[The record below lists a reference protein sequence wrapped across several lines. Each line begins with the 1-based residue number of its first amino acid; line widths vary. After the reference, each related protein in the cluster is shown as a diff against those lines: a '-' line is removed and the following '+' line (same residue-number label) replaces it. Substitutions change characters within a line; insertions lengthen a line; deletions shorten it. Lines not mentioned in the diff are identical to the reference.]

1 MSTLYDSNFGSIIK
15 DTGINLVSN
24 PRDYIKDTIERCR
37 TEDDTSSLLTYGYHS
52 SMFHKFSKVQN
63 LLLNKNEETKVPFKY
78 NPCKAYISNT
88 YMDFSKIER
97 DAKAYL
103 KQEKT
108 KVLEYLNQLEDYLSK
123 AVGFRLGETPE
134 SREIL
139 FDFLDEEINKLEDK
153 VTELNNTI
161 SPIMIKLGELDNS
174 KIKLLN
180 DCINYEQKFNSI
192 TNQENSLLLE
202 LQEIYNKTKELG
214 NQIQI
219 IRTSMIPIEDI
230 FDNEG
235 NGLLKDIQ
243 EAIVNQ
249 TQFIN
254 ESTVEIVKIEQV
266 ENDNSFKDIRH
277 KQLRYGNAGFW
288 CIDMPQRFEDKDILL
303 AGTEQNLKYRCIQKQ
318 LFSKKRRYIESSPE
332 IFSEEIYIKQQSN
345 IIALVVFKRYNNN
358 PEGYMYLSSEN
369 SPYLKSIINTEEI
382 EWKKEDNSE
391 LYFFPNIPLK
401 QQFKNVVEENT
412 SYDEILRHSYIT
424 GTGLLKSIDE
434 LNTKIVITNTKDTSI
449 KSYIKNR
456 YDVYNSN
463 TNRQFRSHSAIKILL
478 DYPQNKIKIG
488 SSQNLLSE
496 FISDI
501 TYIPGIAIDNTD
513 NGSAKYLYKFFS
525 DLIPKSKITKKEFTT
540 YISHQYDINYPYLDC
555 YNLENR
561 VSIRN
566 LLDETLIIYNYIE
579 EEFLEGN
586 WKPANPLYSNF
597 LPIGYCE
604 TKLVQKENSKNF
616 NYVYNIWD
624 SPTLISKANNSE
636 YYSVNALVQYNQSIL
651 EIYYKDSIDTYKKLS
666 IHGLK
671 VISKPRYLYPEKF
684 TIHPE
689 YAYGVYEKDS
699 YELHRIKPVIHT
711 INKYSNFSTNTASVI
726 KLDNI
731 IESKSNISNTSL
743 IIPMWFHDIEDK
755 NLYSKESKY
764 VFNDANNALQQ
775 IFNIVLY
782 AQLKEEQYYLFNEA
796 NDKYIPAELRDKVLQ
811 SYLDSFI
818 SKYNNQEVINRWY
831 YGFDSE
837 DVEKEDRT
845 NLLRDIGIEPN
856 ILANL
861 FPQQNFSELNQAIK
875 YQSILSKVQS
885 SKQHY
890 NKQTHHLEELGSINK
905 ITRNLGY
912 KDNLFNTQTKIFK

>member
-1 MSTLYDSNFGSIIK
+1 MGTLYDSNFGPIIK

-24 PRDYIKDTIERCR
+24 PRDYVKDAIERCR
-37 TEDDTSSLLTYGYHS
+37 TEDDTSNLLAYGHQS
-52 SMFHKFSKVQN
+52 SIFHKLTKVQN
-63 LLLNKNEETKVPFKY
+63 LLLNKKEETKVPFKY

-108 KVLEYLNQLEDYLSK
+108 KVLEYLNSLESYLSK
-123 AVGFRLGETPE
+123 AVGSRLGENPE
-134 SREIL
+134 SREAL
-139 FDFLDEEINKLEDK
+139 FDSLDEEINKLEDK
-153 VTELNNTI
+153 VTGLNNKI
-161 SPIMIKLGELDNS
+161 SPIMVKLGELDNS
-174 KIKLLN
+174 KIKLLD
-180 DCINYEQKFNSI
+180 DCINYEQEFNTI
-192 TNQENSLLLE
+192 TNKENALLLE

-219 IRTSMIPIEDI
+219 IRTSMIPVEDI
-230 FDNEG
+230 LDNEG

-249 TQFIN
+249 AQFIK
-254 ESTVEIVKIEQV
+254 ESIVEIVNIEQV
-266 ENDNSFKDIRH
+266 ENDNSFRDIRH

-288 CIDMPQRFEDKDILL
+288 CIDMPQRFKDKDILL

-318 LFSKKRRYIESSPE
+318 FFSKKRRYIEANPE
-332 IFSEEIYIKQQSN
+332 VFLEEIYIKQKPN
-345 IIALVVFKRYNNN
+345 IIALVIFKRYNNN
-358 PEGYMYLSSEN
+358 PEGYMYMSSEN
-369 SPYLKSIINTEEI
+369 SSYINSLVNTKEI
-382 EWKKEDNSE
+382 EWKKEDNTE
-391 LYFFPNIPLK
+391 LYFFPNIPIK
-401 QQFKNVVEENT
+401 QQFKNIVEENT
-412 SYDEILRHSYIT
+412 SYDEILRYSHIT
-424 GTGLLKSIDE
+424 GNGLLKSIDE
-434 LNTKIVITNTKDTSI
+434 LNTKVSITSTRDTSI
-449 KSYIKNR
+449 RNYIKDR
-456 YDVYNSN
+456 YDVFNSN
-463 TNRQFRSHSAIKILL
+463 TNRHYRNHSATKILL
-478 DYPQNKIKIG
+478 SYPQNKIKIG
-488 SSQNLLSE
+488 SNENLLSE
-496 FISDI
+496 FISDVS
-501 TYIPGIAIDNTD
+501 YIPGIAIDNTD

-525 DLIPKSKITKKEFTT
+525 DLIPKSKINKKTFET
-540 YISHQYDINYPYLDC
+540 YISHQYDLNYPYLDC

-561 VSIRN
+561 ISIRN

-579 EEFLEGN
+579 EESFGGN
-586 WKPANPLYSNF
+586 WNPANPLYSNF

-604 TKLVQKENSKNF
+604 TQLVQKENSSNF
-616 NYVYNIWD
+616 DYVYNIWD
-624 SPTLISKANNSE
+624 SPTLVSKDNNSE
-636 YYSVNALVQYNQSIL
+636 YYSVSALVQYNQSIL

-671 VISKPRYLYPEKF
+671 TVSKSRYLYPEKF
-684 TIHPE
+684 TIHPD
-689 YAYGVYEKDS
+689 YAYGVYEEDS
-699 YELHRIKPVIHT
+699 YKLHRIDSAIHT
-711 INKYSNFSTNTASVI
+711 INKYSNSSTNIASVFNSGNLLEP
-726 KLDNI
+726 KND
-731 IESKSNISNTSL
+731 ISNTSF
-743 IIPMWFHDIEDK
+743 IIPMWFHDVEDK
-755 NLYSKESKY
+755 NLYNKDSKY

-782 AQLKEEQYYLFNEA
+782 AQLKEEQYYLFNGA
-796 NDKYIPAELRDKVLQ
+796 NDVYVPIELRDKVLQ

-861 FPQQNFSELNQAIK
+861 FPQPDFSELNQAVK
-875 YQSILSKVQS
+875 HQSILSKVQS

-912 KDNLFNTQTKIFK
+912 KDDPFNIQTKIFK